1 MPTKITESAIELLA
15 IQRLESLGYHY
26 LYGPEIAPDGHS
38 PERDSFEQV
47 LILNRLKTAV
57 RKINPGIPVD
67 AQNEAIKEIQR
78 IASPELLANNET
90 FHRLLTEGIPVT
102 KRVQGDDRGDRG
114 WLINFK
120 NTRSNN
126 SSEYFNCRS

>member
-1 MPTKITESAIELLA
+1 MPHLTESHIELLA

-26 LYGPEIAPDGHS
+26 LYGPDLAPDGHS

-47 LILNRLKTAV
+47 LLLSRLKTAV
-57 RKINPGIPVD
+57 RNINPGIPAD

-102 KRVQGDDRGDRG
+102 KRVQGNDRGNRVL
-114 WLINFK
+114 LIDFK

-126 SSEYFNCRS
+126 SSEYFNCRN